1 MWSESVSHSRERCQ
15 STEQRGDESHLTEKK
30 GSPFICADGVN
41 ELHPR
46 PDPQVAS
53 YPNDCES
60 SPHLNSNP

>member
-1 MWSESVSHSRERCQ
+1 MWSESVSHTRERCQ
-15 STEQRGDESHLTEKK
+15 STEQRGDESRLAEK

-53 YPNDCES
+53 YPNECEIFS
-60 SPHLNSNP
+60 SSEL